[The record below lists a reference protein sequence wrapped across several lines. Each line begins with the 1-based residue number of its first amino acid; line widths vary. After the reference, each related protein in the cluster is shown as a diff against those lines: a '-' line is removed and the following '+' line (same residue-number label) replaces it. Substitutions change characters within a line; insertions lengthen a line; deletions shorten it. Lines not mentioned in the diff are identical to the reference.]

1 MKHIKQTVVVEGKD
15 DERRLKQL
23 YDVDIIRTEGTHLSK
38 EVIERIRISREINGI
53 IIFTDQDHPG
63 EMIRKRINDEIPGCQ
78 NAFLKKNREN
88 RIGVENATE
97 EEIEEALANLLE
109 FTEAAETLTYA
120 DFYSLGLQGQKD
132 SKEKR
137 IRIEEY
143 YHLGHG
149 TAKTLFSR
157 LNSRR
162 LTKKELEE
170 FLNE

>member
-1 MKHIKQTVVVEGKD
+1 MKQIKQTVVVEGKD

-23 YDVDIIRTEGTHLSK
+23 YAVDIIRTEGTHLSK
-38 EVIERIRISREINGI
+38 EVMERIRISREINGV

-63 EMIRKRINDEIPGCQ
+63 ETIRRRINDEIPGCQ

-88 RIGVENATE
+88 RIGVENATD
-97 EEIEEALANLLE
+97 EEIVEALTHLLE
-109 FTEAAETLTYA
+109 YTETAKTLTYKE
-120 DFYSLGLQGQKD
+120 FYSLGLQGQKD
-132 SKEKR
+132 SREKR
-137 IRIEEY
+137 RKIEEY

-149 TAKTLFSR
+149 TAKTLFGR

-170 FLNE
+170 FLHE